1 MIKVKKSPG
10 KRGIQWKLQL
20 GSLYDVSLV
29 GGNFIFIPQLRLVF
43 LETKKWPPV
52 WRPEKRGMFKKG
64 KQRARVYPFQ
74 ADTGIGPY
82 HRFP

>member
-29 GGNFIFIPQLRLVF
+29 GGNKYSVIP
-43 LETKKWPPV
+43 
-52 WRPEKRGMFKKG
+52 
-64 KQRARVYPFQ
+64 
-74 ADTGIGPY
+74 
-82 HRFP
+82 

>member
-29 GGNFIFIPQLRLVF
+29 GGKLYLAICNLW
-43 LETKKWPPV
+43 LEHSDFQSKSPASAFSIKV
-52 WRPEKRGMFKKG
+52 GM
-64 KQRARVYPFQ
+64 
-74 ADTGIGPY
+74 
-82 HRFP
+82 

>member
-29 GGNFIFIPQLRLVF
+29 GGKLYFHP
-43 LETKKWPPV
+43 TAK
-52 WRPEKRGMFKKG
+52 
-64 KQRARVYPFQ
+64 
-74 ADTGIGPY
+74 TGIFGNKKMAASMAA
-82 HRFP
+82 REEGDVQEG

>member
-29 GGNFIFIPQLRLVF
+29 GGNNFIFIPHEQA
-43 LETKKWPPV
+43 
-52 WRPEKRGMFKKG
+52 
-64 KQRARVYPFQ
+64 ARWDEY
-74 ADTGIGPY
+74 DD
-82 HRFP
+82 